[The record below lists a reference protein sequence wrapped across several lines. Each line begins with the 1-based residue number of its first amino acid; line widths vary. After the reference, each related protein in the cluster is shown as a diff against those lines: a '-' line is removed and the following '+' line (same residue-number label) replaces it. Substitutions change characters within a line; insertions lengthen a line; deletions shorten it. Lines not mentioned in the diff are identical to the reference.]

1 MSLGARATDMFRM
14 VVTENLALALIGV
27 AIGLGITAT
36 ASRILAS
43 FLFGL
48 TATDTRTFVGCAML
62 LCLVTVV
69 ASYVP
74 ARRAARLDPL
84 MALRHQ

>member
-14 VVTENLALALIGV
+14 VVMDNLSLALIGIAV
-27 AIGLGITAT
+27 GLGITA
-36 ASRILAS
+36 ASSRILTS
-43 FLFGL
+43 YLFGL
-48 TATDTRTFVGCAML
+48 TPSDPRTFVGCALL
-62 LCLVTVV
+62 LCLTTVV

-84 MALRHQ
+84 VALRHQ